1 MLCVAN
7 IKFSEGRKIILKR
20 LSTWNIAG
28 KNFRR
33 SPFRSFC
40 LIFIIM
46 LFSAFLF
53 TGSVLSLSLSK
64 GAESLS
70 NRLGADIMVVPAGF
84 DPHVDSILL
93 SGKPSTFYLPA
104 YSLEELEKI
113 KNDVGIEL
121 MSAQSFL
128 ATLNASC
135 CSYPV
140 QLVGIDYET
149 DFLVK
154 NWLKKALHDDLKDG
168 EIIVGY
174 HVNGWPGDDLKFFSK
189 NLKITG
195 RLEQTGMGF
204 DSMIFMNSNT
214 LAILS
219 KEAERIRE
227 RPLNNDGSRISV
239 IMIKLK
245 PGYSS
250 VASAGEI
257 NRLLN
262 NKGLYALFS
271 KKFVNSIGENLKIIS
286 SSIWLRLITFWITA
300 VIISA
305 LIFTITISERKKEF
319 GILRTIGAARG
330 KLIRFCMAEIFMISS
345 YGSVLGVILG
355 ALIILVSSPY
365 VVEALKLPFLLPDIH
380 VLIILAIS
388 STAVS
393 ILTGLISGAWS
404 AFKAGLSDIQ
414 DIMRRA

>member
-1 MLCVAN
+1 
-7 IKFSEGRKIILKR
+7 
-20 LSTWNIAG
+20 
-28 KNFRR
+28 
-33 SPFRSFC
+33 
-40 LIFIIM
+40 M

-271 KKFVNSIGENLKIIS
+271 KKFVNSIGEGLKIVSDTILY
-286 SSIWLRLITFWITA
+286 SIILFWVIVILIA
-300 VIISA
+300 A
-305 LIFTITISERKKEF
+305 LIFSMILSERKKEF
-319 GILRTIGAARG
+319 GILRTIGAT
-330 KLIRFCMAEIFMISS
+330 KLKVIRLCLAEIFMTSF
-345 YGSVLGVILG
+345 YGSVLGAVLG
-355 ALIILVSSPY
+355 GIILAVVSPNIIES
-365 VVEALKLPFLLPDIH
+365 LKLPFLMPGFLKLF
-380 VLIILAIS
+380 LIAAASIAIS
-388 STAVS
+388 V
-393 ILTGLISGAWS
+393 LTGLVSGAWS
-404 AFKAGLSDIQ
+404 AFKAGESDIQ
-414 DIMRRA
+414 DIMRGA